1 MTKRPFDSRHS
12 GEIMRDGQLDG
23 TGEKLPRGLLA
34 VVQHARQLTR
44 SPAREVTER
53 LGRDRL
59 LAAASMQPRPA
70 SAKNPFGGRGVWAR
84 LRAASR
90 FETWH
95 AWSAVAA
102 VACLA
107 VLGYTLLPMS
117 LGTSSTLLNSP
128 GLARSPSAPLAA
140 AGVLPSDQP
149 LTYSTSGGQPSASN
163 YLVAPAHASANLRF
177 SDGSDVAASPS
188 ARLRVDSVQARG
200 ARVLLED
207 GVARANI
214 THRENTNWVF
224 VAGPFDVRITGT
236 TFTLAWDAADQ
247 VLDLTLHEGSV
258 EVASPLG
265 ASHIKVKTGQHFHAS
280 VTEGT
285 MQLLAAD
292 AERAAPEA
300 EAGQQLAAADQAL
313 AAEHSKAGNRTQ
325 RSQRGRA
332 ARVAHRRAK
341 SAERRAARLAD
352 QDEPLRSD
360 RDRNQDDQ
368 GATGPQL
375 AAASYADLVRA
386 GAFEQVVTA
395 ATQAGLART
404 LAHNS
409 AEDVRALAD
418 AARYLH
424 RTELAV
430 RSLTVLRT
438 RFPGS
443 HHSAA
448 AAFLLGRTYENAEQP
463 QASRRFYELYERE
476 SPSGEFA
483 AEALAGRMRTV
494 ASLEGESA
502 GRAIAQQYL
511 QRYPRGVHAKTARQ
525 LMAH

>member
-23 TGEKLPRGLLA
+23 AGEKMSRGLVDVL
-34 VVQHARQLTR
+34 QHARQLTR
-44 SPAREVTER
+44 SPAREATER
-53 LGRDRL
+53 VGRDRL
-59 LAAASMQPRPA
+59 LAAASMQPRP
-70 SAKNPFGGRGVWAR
+70 SGAKNPFGGRGVWAR
-84 LRAASR
+84 LRDASR
-90 FETWH
+90 FEPWH
-95 AWSAVAA
+95 AWGAVAA

-107 VLGYTLLPMS
+107 VLGYAV
-117 LGTSSTLLNSP
+117 LGRTPSTLTKSS
-128 GLARSPSAPLAA
+128 GAPLAA
-140 AGVLPSDQP
+140 AGVLPGDQP
-149 LTYSTSGGQPSASN
+149 LTYSTTGGQPSASN

-214 THRENTNWVF
+214 THRENTNWMF

-292 AERAAPEA
+292 AEHVAPEV
-300 EAGQQLAAADQAL
+300 EAGQQLAAADQAQE
-313 AAEHSKAGNRTQ
+313 AEHSKAGNRTQ
-325 RSQRGRA
+325 RAQRGRA
-332 ARVAHRRAK
+332 ARLAHRRAK
-341 SAERRAARLAD
+341 SAERRAARSAGRDDSARTERDHD
-352 QDEPLRSD
+352 QDDAEED
-360 RDRNQDDQ
+360 R
-368 GATGPQL
+368 GAAGLQL

-430 RSLTVLRT
+430 RSLTVLRA

-448 AAFLLGRTYENAEQP
+448 AAFLLGRTYENAEQA

-525 LMAH
+525 LLAH

>member
-1 MTKRPFDSRHS
+1 MTDRPFDSRHS
-12 GEIMRDGQLDG
+12 GEIMRGGQPEGSDERLS
-23 TGEKLPRGLLA
+23 RGLIA

-44 SPAREVTER
+44 VPAREVTER
-53 LGRDRL
+53 LGRERL
-59 LAAASMQPRPA
+59 LAAASVRPRP
-70 SAKNPFGGRGVWAR
+70 SAKNPFGGRGVWVR
-84 LRAASR
+84 LRELGQLEGWRAYG
-90 FETWH
+90 
-95 AWSAVAA
+95 AWGSVAA

-107 VLGYTLLPMS
+107 VLGYTLHGRAPGTLPA
-117 LGTSSTLLNSP
+117 SP
-128 GLARSPSAPLAA
+128 LTAA
-140 AGVLPSDQP
+140 SDQP

-163 YLVAPAHASANLRF
+163 YLVASAQASASLRF
-177 SDGSDVAASPS
+177 SDNSEVTASPS
-188 ARLRVDSVQARG
+188 SRLRVDSVQARG
-200 ARVLLED
+200 ARVLLEE

-265 ASHIKVKTGQHFHAS
+265 ASQIKVKTGQRFHAS
-280 VTEGT
+280 VTDGT
-285 MQLLAAD
+285 MQLMAAD
-292 AERAAPEA
+292 TERTAGAQDGEA
-300 EAGQQLAAADQAL
+300 VRQLAAASEVDR
-313 AAEHSKAGNRTQ
+313 AEHTSKAGS
-325 RSQRGRA
+325 RSQRAQRSRA
-332 ARVAHRRAK
+332 TRLAYRRAK
-341 SAERRAARLAD
+341 IAERRAARLAERAEAAGAE
-352 QDEPLRSD
+352 DEDTSGEL
-360 RDRNQDDQ
+360 
-368 GATGPQL
+368 QL

-395 ATQAGLART
+395 ATKAGLAQT

-463 QASRRFYELYERE
+463 QAARRFYELYERE

-494 ASLEGESA
+494 ASMEGDAA
-502 GRAIAQQYL
+502 GRVIAQQYL
-511 QRYPRGVHAKTARQ
+511 DRYPRGVHAKTARQ
-525 LMAH
+525 LLAPPAK